1 MFGEGADLRD
11 AFQESLNCAIAHGL
25 RPSRWIGLGDKTF
38 TAIESIA
45 EEHPDATA
53 GHIAGA
59 YDAFARELKL
69 AGAAIQLESVPIASA
84 ADRAPNLSEDQEHD
98 ADDEQNPADRGDD
111 GGYGQ

>member
-1 MFGEGADLRD
+1 MSSGGADLRD

-53 GHIAGA
+53 DHIAGA
-59 YDAFARELKL
+59 YDAFARE
-69 AGAAIQLESVPIASA
+69 ESVPIASA